1 LSNDGFLRLKRIS
14 SELFG
19 VKKGLQ
25 DSGESFAF
33 LISWSRRGVEKVRT
47 KKTAFSRKAEYRVLS
62 LFLRKDRSKMR
73 RLRGL
78 AKNAIKN
85 RVRHHFTDLY
95 RNGYVYVD
103 RNGSISVA
111 GSPEF

>member
-1 LSNDGFLRLKRIS
+1 
-14 SELFG
+14 
-19 VKKGLQ
+19 
-25 DSGESFAF
+25 
-33 LISWSRRGVEKVRT
+33 
-47 KKTAFSRKAEYRVLS
+47 
-62 LFLRKDRSKMR
+62 MR

-95 RNGYVYVD
+95 RNEYVYVD